1 MREAA
6 MSFLSALFGRLGSA
20 PAEKPAEP
28 VEYKG
33 YIIRPAPY
41 QSDGQYQTAGSIER
55 EIDGVRKEHRFIRAD
70 AFASYQDAVNFTL
83 GKAKQIVDLQGER
96 MFGA

>member
-1 MREAA
+1 
-6 MSFLSALFGRLGSA
+6 MSFWSTLFGGNA
-20 PAEKPAEP
+20 AGAERAAEP

-33 YIIRPAPY
+33 FIIRAGPF
-41 QSDGQYQTAGSIER
+41 QENGQYQTAGVITR

-70 AFASYQDAVNFTL
+70 AYTSYNDAVSFTL
-83 GKAKQIVDLQGER
+83 MKARQIIDLQGER

>member
-1 MREAA
+1 
-6 MSFLSALFGRLGSA
+6 MSFLRALFGRLGSA
-20 PAEKPAEP
+20 PPEKAAAP

-41 QSDGQYQTAGSIER
+41 KNDGQYQTAGTIER
-55 EIDGVRKEHRFIRAD
+55 EIGGVRKEHRFIRAD
-70 AFASYQDAVNFTL
+70 AFASYEDAVNFTL

-96 MFGA
+96 MFEA